1 VDKRGKVDMS
11 KALDA
16 SLVDTES
23 SGTESEKQDTS
34 SRLGNYAYAD
44 DADIKLH
51 AEQPNLNNKGRV
63 DHDAE
68 QCHDIC
74 PLPAKFTNNQITELS
89 NQSLESENNCL
100 KKTVTQFQKDY
111 LRMEAHCIALE
122 FKYQNQAL
130 KSGQHGQFSKV
141 KSNEAMIK
149 HDINEI
155 ETINIELEQSVAKL
169 LTENEHLNKENE
181 HLKNTYKDLYDSIK
195 KTRVQTKDQNGSLI
209 EQLNKTFIKN
219 ADLKAQ
225 IQEMI
230 FANAILKNDTLVCEE
245 AESSTRHVDPLN
257 MHTFDQRHQFEHRWT
272 KDHPLEQV
280 HRNPSKPVQTRR
292 QLATDPKICMFAL
305 IVSTVVASNIKEAMA
320 DHVWTEAMK
329 EQLHQFDRLKV
340 WKLEE
345 GIDFEESFTPV
356 TRLEEGID
364 FEESFAPVARF
375 VSYAAHKSFPIYQMD
390 VKTTFLN
397 GPLKKEVY
405 VSQPDG
411 FVDPDHLEK
420 VYHLRK
426 ALYGLN
432 QAPRA

>member
-1 VDKRGKVDMS
+1 MS

-51 AEQPNLNNKGRV
+51 AEQPDLNNKGRV

-230 FANAILKNDTLVCEE
+230 FANAILKNETQSLVAEKTDISETKGTRNSNLITMTNDVELETLDHRNEPSSSTLVPNVSPSADADTPSLQELDFLF
-245 AESSTRHVDPLN
+245 SPL
-257 MHTFDQRHQFEHRWT
+257 
-272 KDHPLEQV
+272 
-280 HRNPSKPVQTRR
+280 
-292 QLATDPKICMFAL
+292 
-305 IVSTVVASNIKEAMA
+305 
-320 DHVWTEAMK
+320 
-329 EQLHQFDRLKV
+329 
-340 WKLEE
+340 
-345 GIDFEESFTPV
+345 FEEYFTARNLSVSKSSVLSNNSKQQDTHPTVNVQSIIELITPTKTV
-356 TRLEEGID
+356 TAEENNTDIQ
-364 FEESFAPVARF
+364 EEIQV
-375 VSYAAHKSFPIYQMD
+375 
-390 VKTTFLN
+390 
-397 GPLKKEVY
+397 
-405 VSQPDG
+405 
-411 FVDPDHLEK
+411 
-420 VYHLRK
+420 
-426 ALYGLN
+426 
-432 QAPRA
+432 